1 MHQKFAFFLIMFPF
15 LKPFSIIIDILW
27 LFSLFSIPPPSPPPY
42 PSPLPSLFLCLAPV
56 APPLLSIELP
66 LYVVAMLN

>member
-1 MHQKFAFFLIMFPF
+1 MYAPKICILFDNVSFPKAVLNHHRHF
-15 LKPFSIIIDILW
+15 VVILSI
-27 LFSLFSIPPPSPPPY
+27 FYTTSLSTSL
-42 PSPLPSLFLCLAPV
+42 PLPSLFLCLAPV

>member
-1 MHQKFAFFLIMFPF
+1 MHHKFAFFLIMFPF

-42 PSPLPSLFLCLAPV
+42 PSPPFSSASPLL
-56 APPLLSIELP
+56 PLLSFP
-66 LYVVAMLN
+66 LSYPFMLLQC